1 MPNWCWNNLTIEGDK
16 ESISKFKKIL
26 ETPDKTE
33 LLSKSKDKENLRKEY
48 LDELK
53 KQGEHLNNIM
63 SFVESKTKP
72 IDDFIMNEYKRKSG
86 LDIKVIH
93 NGDVVSFI
101 KNGMLN
107 LFYPMPTE
115 LNNTTSPGRE
125 SNADLILK
133 YGVDNWYDWH
143 CNYWGTKWDVWD
155 VDVQDNG
162 YDSSGDETYI
172 NLSFESAWSPP
183 SEWVKKVAQDY
194 PSLEFLLEYEEG
206 GCAFKGVL
214 EICENK
220 GKFRDE
226 TWDWY
231 GDCGE
236 CDTDYTKDGHCK
248 CKDDNG
254 KKLVWGEE
262 AEGEEDEENEGETE
276 ENPCAV

>member
-16 ESISKFKKIL
+16 ESISKFRKIL

-53 KQGEHLNNIM
+53 KQGEHLNNVM

-72 IDDFIMNEYKRKSG
+72 IDDFIMNEYTRKSG

-93 NGDVVSFI
+93 NGDVVSFV
-101 KNGMLN
+101 KNRMLN

-115 LNNTTSPGRE
+115 LLGTTSPSRE

-143 CNYWGTKWDVWD
+143 CNYWGTKWDV
-155 VDVQDNG
+155 DVQDNG

-172 NLSFESAWSPP
+172 NLSFDSAWSPP
-183 SEWVKKVAQDY
+183 TEW
-194 PSLEFLLEYEEG
+194 
-206 GCAFKGVL
+206 
-214 EICENK
+214 
-220 GKFRDE
+220 
-226 TWDWY
+226 
-231 GDCGE
+231 
-236 CDTDYTKDGHCK
+236 
-248 CKDDNG
+248 
-254 KKLVWGEE
+254 
-262 AEGEEDEENEGETE
+262 
-276 ENPCAV
+276 